1 MWRLRPS
8 RLVTSGPHLW
18 HLGHLRATPGP
29 HTRTWDTWPIHT
41 ELRQQIEGV
50 SFILIFCY
58 WWREH
63 LLSRRVFVSSMARR
77 MSHCLQN
84 ITVFFFFFL
93 DLALC
98 GLLLGLGIFCAVV
111 TREDIEV
118 FTPFKMWLLSYKK
131 LMAAVFVVQQPRFIM
146 GFNGRKDYEN
156 GGIV

>member
-1 MWRLRPS
+1 MTGTLAEP
-8 RLVTSGPHLW
+8 
-18 HLGHLRATPGP
+18 
-29 HTRTWDTWPIHT
+29 
-41 ELRQQIEGV
+41 EG
-50 SFILIFCY
+50 FCFFY
-58 WWREH
+58 G
-63 LLSRRVFVSSMARR
+63 A
-77 MSHCLQN
+77 QN
-84 ITVFFFFFL
+84 ESLFAKHYSVFFFFL